1 MTATQDAVRR
11 MEAALEIGLR
21 LARTT
26 PSGRILLASVA
37 RRIDLEWIPRPWG
50 DEIVAELRSVLDDA
64 GETIKPKA
72 VERGLREAWGSPP
85 TQELDDFDAVPVAVT
100 PTSQVH
106 RGVLDGAPVA
116 VKILRPG
123 LALAMRQD
131 LALLD
136 RLHSPLAAAF
146 PGLDPHAVVQEFGDR
161 VLEELDLE
169 IEAAAQRRFHRALRG
184 HPLLLVPAPVTRL
197 AHERVLVSEWID
209 GDPLWRAPDLDR
221 AAAQLV
227 LFTLGGAAAGIV
239 HADPDPDD
247 VRITADGRLAMLDF
261 GAWREVDSARV
272 TLAAGGLDAFRAGDA
287 KRFGTA
293 ATALGWLPARHTGA
307 ALDLLH
313 EALGDLAGPGAVR
326 LDSAALIAARDRL
339 LERTDAAVGLV
350 LAGALPAQDLWPMRS
365 VAQLVAA
372 IARVGATGDWW
383 ELAADA
389 LREGWDARP
398 GALGS

>member
-1 MTATQDAVRR
+1 
-11 MEAALEIGLR
+11 MEAVLEIGLR

-26 PSGRILLASVA
+26 PSGRIVLASVV

-50 DEIVAELRSVLDDA
+50 DEIIAELRSALDYA
-64 GETIKPKA
+64 GETMKPKL

-123 LALAMRQD
+123 LALAVRQD

-146 PGLDPHAVVQEFGDR
+146 PGLDPHAVVQEFHDR

-169 IEAAAQRRFHRALRG
+169 LEATAQRRFHRALRG
-184 HPLLLVPAPVTRL
+184 HPLLLVPAPITRL

-247 VRITADGRLAMLDF
+247 VRILADGRLAMLDF
-261 GAWREVDSARV
+261 GAWREVDSTRV
-272 TLAAGGLDAFRAGDA
+272 TLAAGGLDAFRVGDP
-287 KRFGTA
+287 KRFGAA

-307 ALDLLH
+307 ALDLLR

-326 LDSAALIAARDRL
+326 LDGAALIAARDRL
-339 LERTDAAVGLV
+339 LERGDAAVGLI
-350 LAGALPAQDLWPMRS
+350 LAGMLPAQDLWPVRS

-372 IARVGATGDWW
+372 IGRVGATGDWW
-383 ELAADA
+383 ELAAVA